1 LRPAFRFPGASHE
14 DLNLIVLAAVF
25 ACGSALAS
33 QEHVVAQKD
42 KSFSTKKLDI
52 KVGDKVA
59 FRNDDGFSHNIFSLT
74 DAMPFD
80 LGTYG
85 SGPAE
90 DGDLQQGRQVRN
102 RVRDPSGHAHGGQRR
117 AVIACSSRVAHAPC
131 SR

>member
-1 LRPAFRFPGASHE
+1 MKTPT
-14 DLNLIVLAAVF
+14 LIVAIAAAL
-25 ACGSALAS
+25 ACGGALAS
-33 QEHVVAQKD
+33 EHVVAQKD

-85 SGPAE
+85 
-90 DGDLQQGRQVRN
+90 
-102 RVRDPSGHAHGGQRR
+102 GGQMKVVTFDKAGKFEIECAIHPDMRM
-117 AVIACSSRVAHAPC
+117 VITVSP
-131 SR
+131 

>member
-1 LRPAFRFPGASHE
+1 MKT
-14 DLNLIVLAAVF
+14 LNLIALAAAL

-85 SGPAE
+85 SGQMKTVTFSKAGKFEIECAIHP
-90 DGDLQQGRQVRN
+90 DMRMVVN
-102 RVRDPSGHAHGGQRR
+102 
-117 AVIACSSRVAHAPC
+117 VAP
-131 SR
+131 

>member
-1 LRPAFRFPGASHE
+1 MKNLKLIGA
-14 DLNLIVLAAVF
+14 LAAALV
-25 ACGSALAS
+25 CGAALAS

-42 KSFSTKKLDI
+42 KAFSTKKLDI

-85 SGPAE
+85 
-90 DGDLQQGRQVRN
+90 
-102 RVRDPSGHAHGGQRR
+102 GGQMKTVTFAKPGKFEIECAIHPDMRM
-117 AVIACSSRVAHAPC
+117 VITVAP
-131 SR
+131 